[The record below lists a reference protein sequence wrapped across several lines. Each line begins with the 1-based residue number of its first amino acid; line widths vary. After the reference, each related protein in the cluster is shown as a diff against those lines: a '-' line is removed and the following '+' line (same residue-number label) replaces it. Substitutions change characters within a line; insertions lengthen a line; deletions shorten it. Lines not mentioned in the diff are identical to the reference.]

1 MLTWWLRLPKKKDKS
16 DSCTN
21 LLFAKSLPDP
31 ASCDKWSVQ
40 VVICGLGWNCD
51 ATYVRLQDIGL
62 WITNRTR
69 LCFALSGR
77 GDKSVGNVKLC
88 KSRNMWQL
96 RWRWAACEWVG
107 QLWRR
112 DPRER
117 LPDLTS
123 DWMMAEGL
131 ARNKVINIKKIMIS
145 MEMMILAM
153 MLTIITIL
161 MMTMMVMLINIKG
174 AIQFT
179 LFNLS
184 QEWKGSINDIRM
196 CPLPPPMLIT
206 F

>member
-1 MLTWWLRLPKKKDKS
+1 MRKFQQNCQKSEEEKKVKLWRKGNMATWWLCLPKKKDKS

-31 ASCDKWSVQ
+31 ASCDKWSVL

-96 RWRWAACEWVG
+96 RWRWAACEWVA

-131 ARNKVINIKKIMIS
+131 ARNKVINKEKDYDFH
-145 MEMMILAM
+145 
-153 MLTIITIL
+153 
-161 MMTMMVMLINIKG
+161 G
-174 AIQFT
+174 
-179 LFNLS
+179 
-184 QEWKGSINDIRM
+184 NDNDDHY
-196 CPLPPPMLIT
+196 
-206 F
+206 